1 MKVLIY
7 INIALLILFSGC
19 AHIEKDK
26 EQPSAAIRPVEIL
39 SPVMPQME
47 KAKKIEIE
55 GPKELFSFSLRD
67 ADIKDILRAISKQ
80 TNYNV
85 VVEPDVKGSCTV
97 DLKNVTLR
105 KALEYILDPLNYTF
119 KIEDHTIYV
128 SKPKIETRVFSL
140 NYIALIKTGRSILK
154 GTTGTDRTSSG
165 TGTGTTGTTTAA
177 GGAQSNAAIEMR
189 SNTDSDLWKNIEENV
204 KNLLSQEGKFAINRQ
219 ASTIVVVD
227 YSKNINSVATFI
239 EAVEGTTQRQ
249 VMIEAKIIEVELSE
263 KSQQGINWSLIQA
276 QWGNLKLSVEQALV
290 STQTKYFNIPQI
302 DTLPTA
308 PSQYFRFGI
317 GSGKFDSFLDL
328 LKTQGKLNVVSSP
341 RIATLNNQRAV
352 IKVATEEVYFESST
366 TQTSGVG
373 SQSSL
378 IPRFITIGLILD
390 VIPQIDVNGNI
401 VMNIHPVLTEKV
413 KDVAMPV
420 SVGTSNVNLS
430 VPVLAVREVDT
441 IVKIKEGE
449 SVVIG
454 GLISDKKLTKDTG
467 VSGLMDMPII
477 GNFFKLKEVEKT
489 RTELV
494 IFLIPKVI
502 YGKD

>member
-1 MKVLIY
+1 MKGLLY
-7 INIALLILFSGC
+7 INMALMLFFSGC
-19 AHIEKDK
+19 AHVEKTK
-26 EQPSAAIRPVEIL
+26 EQPAAIRPVEIM

-85 VVEPDVKGSCTV
+85 VIEPDVKGNCTV

-105 KALEYILDPLNYTF
+105 KALEYILDPLDYTF
-119 KIEDHTIYV
+119 KMEDNTIYV
-128 SKPKIETRVFSL
+128 SKPKIETRIFSL
-140 NYIALIKTGRSILK
+140 NYIALIKTGKSSLK
-154 GTTGTDRTSSG
+154 GTTGTERTGSG
-165 TGTGTTGTTTAA
+165 TGTGGTTST
-177 GGAQSNAAIEMR
+177 GGGTQSSTAIELK
-189 SNTDSDLWKNIEENV
+189 SDTDSDFWKNIEDNIKGLV
-204 KNLLSQEGKFAINRQ
+204 SKEGKYAINKQ
-219 ASTIVVVD
+219 GSTIVVVD
-227 YSKNINSVATFI
+227 YPKYIKSVASFI
-239 EAVEGTTQRQ
+239 EAVEGSTQRQ

-263 KSQQGINWSLIQA
+263 ETQEGINWSLIQGK
-276 QWGNLKLSVEQALV
+276 WGNLALSIEQALV
-290 STQTKYFNIPQI
+290 TTQTQYFNIPKVA
-302 DTLPTA
+302 TLPTA
-308 PSQYFRFGI
+308 PPQYFRFGI
-317 GSGKFDSFLDL
+317 GSGKFDSFVDL
-328 LKTQGKLNVVSSP
+328 LKTQGKLTIVSSP

-352 IKVATEEVYFESST
+352 IKVATEDVYFEQNT

-378 IPRFITIGLILD
+378 TPKFITIGLILD
-390 VIPQIDVNGNI
+390 VIPQIDDKGNI

-420 SVGTSNVNLS
+420 SVGTTNINLS

-441 IVKIKEGE
+441 LVKIKEGE

-454 GLISDKKLTKDTG
+454 GLISDTKLSKDTG
-467 VSGLMDMPII
+467 VSGLMDVPII
-477 GNFFKLKEVEKT
+477 GNLFKLKDVQKS

-494 IFLIPKVI
+494 IFLIPRVV

>member
-1 MKVLIY
+1 MKGLLY
-7 INIALLILFSGC
+7 INMALVLLLSGC
-19 AHIEKDK
+19 THVEKAK
-26 EQPSAAIRPVEIL
+26 EQPLTALRPVEIM

-85 VVEPDVKGSCTV
+85 VVEPDVKGGCTV

-128 SKPKIETRVFSL
+128 SKPKIETRIFSL
-140 NYIALIKTGRSILK
+140 NYIALIKTGKSTLK
-154 GTTGTDRTSSG
+154 GTTGTERSG
-165 TGTGTTGTTTAA
+165 TGTGTSGTTSSG
-177 GGAQSNAAIEMR
+177 GGAQSSTAIEMK
-189 SNTDSDLWKNIEENV
+189 SDTDSDFWKNIEENV
-204 KNLLSQEGKFAINRQ
+204 KSLLSQEGKYAINRQ

-227 YSKNINSVATFI
+227 YPKNINSVSAFI
-239 EAVEGTTQRQ
+239 EAVEGSTQRQ
-249 VMIEAKIIEVELSE
+249 VMIEAKIIEVTLSE
-263 KSQQGINWSLIQA
+263 ESQQGINWALIQA

-290 STQTKYFNIPQI
+290 TTQTKYFNIPNI
-302 DTLPTA
+302 TTLPTA
-308 PSQYFRFGI
+308 PPQYFRFGI
-317 GSGKFDSFLDL
+317 GSGKFDSFIDL
-328 LKTQGKLNVVSSP
+328 LKTQGKLSIVSSP
-341 RIATLNNQRAV
+341 RVATLNNQRAV
-352 IKVATEEVYFESST
+352 IKVATEDVYFESST

-378 IPRFITIGLILD
+378 VPRFITIGLILD

-413 KDVAMPV
+413 REVSMPV
-420 SVGTSNVNLS
+420 SVGGSNINLA

-441 IVKIKEGE
+441 LVKIKEGE

-454 GLISDKKLTKDTG
+454 GLISEKTFKKDTG
-467 VSGLMDMPII
+467 VKGLMDVPII
-477 GNFFKLKEVEKT
+477 GNFFKNEESEKN

-494 IFLIPKVI
+494 IFLIPRVV